1 MPAVRCTTIVTVSA
15 VIVPVLARLTRVS
28 LYQGGLP
35 PTDGVTVT
43 PPFPPPPPVTV
54 RATIVVRVSAGV
66 PPVPLMVTFTGPPVA
81 AVAAAVKVTTLLLP
95 VVGSG
100 LNEAVT
106 PEGSPLALRS
116 TEAVKAVRVMA
127 IVLVAVEPWVTPT
140 AGGEAD
146 SVKFE
151 DTDGFTVSATVVVR
165 VSAGVPPV
173 PLMVTFTG
181 PPVTAV

>member
-54 RATIVVRVSAGV
+54 RATVVVRVSAGV
-66 PPVPLMVTFTGPPVA
+66 PPTPVMVTFTGPPVV

-95 VVGSG
+95 VVGSA
-100 LNEAVT
+100 LKAAVT
-106 PEGSPLALRS
+106 PAGRPLALRS
-116 TEAVKAVRVMA
+116 TEAVKLVRVMA
-127 IVLVAVEPWVTPT
+127 IVLGAVDPAVTLT
-140 AGGEAD
+140 AEGEAD
-146 SVKFE
+146 RVKL
-151 DTDGFTVSATVVVR
+151 DDGFTVNATVAVR
-165 VSAGVPPV
+165 VSAGVPP
-173 PLMVTFTG
+173 
-181 PPVTAV
+181 

>member
-43 PPFPPPPPVTV
+43 PPVPPPPVTV

-66 PPVPLMVTFTGPPVA
+66 PPTPVMVTFTGPPVV

-106 PEGSPLALRS
+106 PEGRPLAL
-116 TEAVKAVRVMA
+116 
-127 IVLVAVEPWVTPT
+127 
-140 AGGEAD
+140 
-146 SVKFE
+146 
-151 DTDGFTVSATVVVR
+151 
-165 VSAGVPPV
+165 
-173 PLMVTFTG
+173 
-181 PPVTAV
+181 